1 MKIFLYSGTHW
12 DREWYRPFQGFRYLL
27 VRRTDELLDGL
38 ETADDYGVFHFD
50 GQTIVLEDYL
60 EIQPQNRER
69 LVKLIKS
76 GKIIVGPWY
85 CMPDEFLCSGE
96 SLIKNLQRGHMLART
111 FGAEPSKNGYIC
123 DIFGHIAQMPQI
135 FDGMD
140 IHHTVLGRGTNEH
153 TTPMHFRWTSPDGT
167 DVRAFKLADVP
178 GYGDFTQY
186 VLQTTASHVDIPQD
200 ELERRI
206 KEYIDTQIERANV
219 PVLFLLDALD
229 HNSFHIETGRYIKAI
244 KKLYPDAEVYHT
256 PIDDMGEAVDKY
268 LCELPRKYGE
278 LNETAKL
285 KAGYLHL
292 ITNTLS
298 SRYNLKK
305 YNDTLQ
311 TTLEKW
317 IAPIYALKLTDASA
331 GYLSLANKYL
341 IQNHPH
347 DSICGCSIDQVHR
360 DMLYRFDQARLITE
374 ELLGTFREQLAGDIS
389 RFALTSGSGT
399 GYKLARIFNP
409 LPYSY
414 TGSVEFE
421 VNFEKNYPT
430 KYAEPFGYE
439 NICSFRLHDANGTEI
454 PYGIADIVTY
464 PDRDVYKLNAQL
476 TLAASSVTELEVRPS
491 DYPSRYLTRLTQT
504 ATSAENEFI
513 HLAVNADGTVTLTDK
528 STGSVYPSL
537 MQLIDDGEIGDGW
550 YHANPAVDRVVTS
563 TSASVEISENN
574 INRVV
579 FKVTR
584 IMRLPAHIDREH
596 FGTRRSDEYA
606 DFNVVSYLTISRGE
620 KFVAVRTIIDNN
632 VLDHRLR
639 LRLGTGTVGKTYFA
653 NQPFC
658 FVEREVGI
666 KAGTDDW
673 KEYGVI
679 EKQTGGIVIKRGA
692 ENGFAFISRYGIHE
706 CGVHEY
712 GDIDITLFRSFNRTV
727 GTNGEPDGELL
738 QKLEFEYL
746 LVPLDSSDTFASL
759 QRRQDIFQAGVVSV
773 TAYGSA
779 RKYKSALELTGESM
793 VYSTSNPLDGGE
805 YEIRVYNDGD
815 TSTVATLA
823 LPENIAKASL
833 TYIDGRHIAELDIKE
848 GKVSFELGKWKIAT
862 IRCK

>member
-27 VRRTDELLDGL
+27 VGRTDELIDGL
-38 ETADDYGVFHFD
+38 EHADDYGVFHFD

-69 LVKLIKS
+69 LADLIKA

-96 SLIKNLQRGHMLART
+96 SLIKNLQRGHMIARQ

-178 GYGDFTQY
+178 GYGDF
-186 VLQTTASHVDIPQD
+186 VHFVIQTIAPRADIPQD

-206 KEYIDTQIERANV
+206 KSYIDTQIARANV
-219 PVLFLLDALD
+219 PVLFLLDACD
-229 HNSFHIETGRYIKAI
+229 HNCFHIETGRYVEAI
-244 KKLYPDAEVYHT
+244 KKVYPDAEVYHAS
-256 PIDDMGEAVDKY
+256 IDEMGRAVDEY
-268 LCELPRKYGE
+268 IGELPRKYGE

-317 IAPIYALKLTDASA
+317 VAPLYATGLITAPI
-331 GYLSLANKYL
+331 GYLNLANKYL

-360 DMLYRFDQARLITE
+360 DMIYRFDQSRLITE
-374 ELLGTFREQLAGDIS
+374 QLLGGFMGGIS
-389 RFALTSGSGT
+389 RYAATSGSGEN
-399 GYKLARIFNP
+399 YKLAQIFNP

-414 TGSVEFE
+414 TGSVEFQLS
-421 VNFEKNYPT
+421 FEKNYPA

-439 NICSFRLHDANGTEI
+439 NICSFRLYDADGTEV
-454 PYGIADIVTY
+454 PYGISDIITY
-464 PDRDVYKLNAQL
+464 PDHDEYKLSAKL
-476 TLAASSVTELEVRPS
+476 TLAAATATELEARPCE
-491 DYPSRYLTRLTQT
+491 YPSRYLARLPQT

-513 HLAVNADGTVTLTDK
+513 TLSVNSDGTVSLTDK
-528 STGSVYPSL
+528 SSGVVYPSL
-537 MQLIDDGEIGDGW
+537 LQLLDDGEIGDGW
-550 YHANPAVDRVVTS
+550 YHANPAVDRTVT
-563 TSASVEISENN
+563 TASASVEIAENN
-574 INRVV
+574 VNRVV

-584 IMRLPAHIDREH
+584 VMRLPTEIDNAN
-596 FGTRRSDEYA
+596 FGKRRSDEYS
-606 DFNVVSYLTISRGE
+606 DFTVVSYLTIARGE
-620 KFVAVRTIIDNN
+620 KFVAVHTVIDNN
-632 VLDHRLR
+632 IKDHRLR
-639 LRLGTGTVGKTYFA
+639 LRLGTGVEGKTYFA

-658 FVEREVGI
+658 FVERETGI
-666 KAGTDDW
+666 KEGTDDW

-679 EKQTGGIVIKRGA
+679 EKQTGGIVVKRAPGK
-692 ENGFAFISRYGIHE
+692 GFAFISRYGIHE
-706 CGVHEY
+706 CGVHEC

-727 GTNGEPDGELL
+727 GTHGEPDGELL
-738 QKLEFEYL
+738 QRLEFEYL
-746 LVPLDSSDTFASL
+746 LMPLDASVPLSDL
-759 QRRQDIFQAGVVSV
+759 QRRQDIFQAGVVSA
-773 TAYGSA
+773 TAGGSA
-779 RKYKSALELTGESM
+779 RRYKTAFELSGDGM
-793 VYSTSNPLDGGE
+793 VYSTANPLENGE
-805 YEIRVYNDGD
+805 FEIRVYNDSEVE
-815 TSTVATLA
+815 TTATLS
-823 LPENIAKASL
+823 LPEGTASAAL
-833 TYIDGRHIAELDIKE
+833 THIDGRHIADLELKD
-848 GKVSFELGKWKIAT
+848 GKVEFKLGKWKIGT
-862 IRCK
+862 VRCR